1 VNLHRSDKCGSTMV
15 ESAIYFPMI
24 ILCVMFVIVMLINY
38 YSIAAFDAHLHM
50 SLREKAGEKSGTVSL
65 KVTSGTAPDHYRA
78 AAEARRISIKKKKSG
93 LRTVMKAE
101 PKEKY
106 TGGPITGAVYAKRK
120 FVGRSYVTDE
130 QKLVRLADLAG
141 L

>member
-1 VNLHRSDKCGSTMV
+1 MV

-50 SLREKAGEKSGTVSL
+50 SLREKAGEKN
-65 KVTSGTAPDHYRA
+65 GTAELVITTDTAHDHYRA
-78 AAEARRISIKKKKSG
+78 AAEARRISIKNKKSG

-106 TGGPITGAVYAKRK
+106 TGGPVTGAVFAKRK
-120 FVGRSYVTDE
+120 ITGRSYVTEE
-130 QKLVRLADLAG
+130 QKIVRIADLAG

>member
-1 VNLHRSDKCGSTMV
+1 MRIKGRSGSALV
-15 ESAIYFPMI
+15 ESAIYFPLI

-38 YSIAAFDAHLHM
+38 YSVTALGAHLHM
-50 SLREKAGEKSGTVSL
+50 TVRERAGEESGTSELVLVS
-65 KVTSGTAPDHYRA
+65 GGYPDKYRE
-78 AAEARRISIKKKKSG
+78 AAESKHLGITDEKLG

-106 TGGPITGAVYAKRK
+106 TGGLLTGSVRAKRN
-120 FVGRSYVTDE
+120 FYGRSYVTE
-130 QKLVRLADLAG
+130 EKKIVRLADLAG